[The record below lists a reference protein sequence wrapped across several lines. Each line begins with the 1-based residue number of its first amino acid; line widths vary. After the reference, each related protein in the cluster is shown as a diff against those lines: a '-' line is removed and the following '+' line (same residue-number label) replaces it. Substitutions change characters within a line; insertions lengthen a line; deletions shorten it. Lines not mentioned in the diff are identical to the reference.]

1 MKTGHLLWYPLEL
14 SQGVHPSGLRGVIP
28 VCLFVSVSP
37 HVYRTDR
44 AGIGL
49 CSRGRPTSF
58 FPSPSLPPAGIC
70 IRGNF
75 PFLYLKW
82 EEKVLQTF
90 SVFVFLRYIEKAR
103 GGTCIW
109 SEELDLGPIKS
120 KMVQR
125 VTACSQQRTQ

>member
-28 VCLFVSVSP
+28 VCLFVSVSS

-49 CSRGRPTSF
+49 CFKGETHFFFSF
-58 FPSPSLPPAGIC
+58 SFSTPAGIC

-103 GGTCIW
+103 GGTFIW
-109 SEELDLGPIKS
+109 SEELDLGPSKS